1 MVIVADSLEE
11 NTFFF
16 PSIFLTD
23 KNNILIPGLEVPS
36 MCLVCR
42 GLTRGNQS
50 NGKMIFLKYVTMSG
64 TDLRMSKPSS

>member
-64 TDLRMSKPSS
+64 TDLGMSEPSS